1 VEAIECKAGWKRC
14 EFVIGKIDFN
24 EVDVAFD
31 KIKLFDASLA
41 FGKDEHLHIFRF
53 FYVL

>member
-1 VEAIECKAGWKRC
+1 MERVECKARWKRC

-31 KIKLFDASLA
+31 KIKLFDVGLA

-53 FYVL
+53 FHVL